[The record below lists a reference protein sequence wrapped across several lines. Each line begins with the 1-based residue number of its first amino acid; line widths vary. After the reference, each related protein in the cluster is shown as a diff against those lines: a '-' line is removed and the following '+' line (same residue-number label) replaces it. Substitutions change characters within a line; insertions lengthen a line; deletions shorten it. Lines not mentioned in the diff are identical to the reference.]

1 VPSNV
6 LRILTKYVTRK
17 HADDVPIGILIEQ
30 KKLKENIFKSIFE
43 KFTMGKKLNQYNELK
58 EMEDLR
64 HKLTQREMF
73 SKE

>member
-1 VPSNV
+1 
-6 LRILTKYVTRK
+6 
-17 HADDVPIGILIEQ
+17 
-30 KKLKENIFKSIFE
+30 
-43 KFTMGKKLNQYNELK
+43 MGKKLNQYNELK